1 MKTYFELIQENPEQG
16 EPIAEQLNRYLEEK
30 ALILGKGENY
40 GQAVILAGGA
50 GSGKS
55 FAVSNFMQGEKF
67 KVFNVDAIKDTLFS
81 IRDRLKRVPNADI
94 GSGSVKDLVAAMQ
107 DLNLRRPKDTG
118 KLHMMVKGLGGQGP
132 SKSDLGVRDRIIG
145 KINDTDFHNQQ
156 DITSLKDLIKDF
168 NVDQKN
174 QIMFFADK
182 TRSVKPNVMFDVTLK
197 DIGALH
203 SELGGEFGIVQ
214 LLKLA
219 GYAPEN
225 IHIVWILTDY
235 RIAMRQNLTRGRVVS
250 SDIFFATHRGA
261 SGTMRDIVFKN
272 YSRLGINGDIAV
284 ILGGGEGQ
292 VEFEI
297 GKSYGPD
304 TVGAEGTP
312 LLKGGL
318 KGRSF
323 TVTPTNEGI
332 LKVPV
337 FLDFRYYKLKKAGD
351 RSINREALQSIHDA
365 ISKMAPSGKTSA
377 AAAQSQVVRKIMSDF
392 NSAQKLILQRL
403 QRGVPVENIKAEYKR
418 KFPPIKTIHPETAQ
432 ALGLS
437 PNEYIPVLDQRVAD
451 ILGLNPG
458 QYKLPT

>member
-16 EPIAEQLNRYLEEK
+16 ESIAEQLNRYLEEK

-81 IRDRLKRVPNADI
+81 IRDRMKRVPNADI
-94 GSGSVKDLVAAMQ
+94 KSGSVKDLVAAMQ
-107 DLNLRRPKDTG
+107 DLNLRRPRDTG

-145 KINDTDFHNQQ
+145 KINDTDFHTQQ

-235 RIAMRQNLTRGRVVS
+235 RIAMRQNLTRGRVVN
-250 SDIFFATHRGA
+250 SDIFFSTHRGA
-261 SGTMRDIVFKN
+261 SGTMQDIVFKQ
-272 YSRLGINGDIAV
+272 YAKFGINGDIAV

-292 VEFEI
+292 VEYEV
-297 GKSYGPD
+297 GSYRMKDGREF
-304 TVGAEGTP
+304 TINQP
-312 LLKGGL
+312 LKY
-318 KGRSF
+318 
-323 TVTPTNEGI
+323 
-332 LKVPV
+332 PV
-337 FLDFRYYKLKKAGD
+337 FMDFKYFRVKKAGEG
-351 RSINREALQSIHDA
+351 SINREAL
-365 ISKMAPSGKTSA
+365 MAVRSYIETMTPPPNTTPDK
-377 AAAQSQVVRKIMSDF
+377 AQSEVIRKIMSDF
-392 NSAQKLILQRL
+392 ARAEKYISASLEK
-403 QRGVPVENIKAEYKR
+403 GVPVETIKREYRK
-418 KFPPIKTIHPETAQ
+418 KFPPLVPIHKDTAD

-437 PNEYIPVLDQRVAD
+437 LDQYIPTLSQAVAD
-451 ILGLNPG
+451 VLGLKLN
-458 QYKLPT
+458 QYILRR